1 MVEEFS
7 NYLNRP
13 PYMSE
18 VQTSQAVI
26 NVKELGDVVE
36 SFEALVGLL
45 TEGMK
50 DYRTQIRNAPS
61 LASQAWG
68 NNIYI
73 DLQIFVEEIR
83 EGIKVDEIKDAC
95 DDLIED
101 IEEMIVAVGTTMKT
115 EGKVLSVGIY
125 FPSGQNQV
133 SQSRLDMYEE
143 VDLGCWVDFL
153 VAYYT
158 ARGHL

>member
-7 NYLNRP
+7 NYLNRL

-50 DYRTQIRNAPS
+50 DYRPQIRNARS

-68 NNIYI
+68 NNI
-73 DLQIFVEEIR
+73 
-83 EGIKVDEIKDAC
+83 
-95 DDLIED
+95 
-101 IEEMIVAVGTTMKT
+101 
-115 EGKVLSVGIY
+115 
-125 FPSGQNQV
+125 
-133 SQSRLDMYEE
+133 
-143 VDLGCWVDFL
+143 
-153 VAYYT
+153 
-158 ARGHL
+158 